1 MALDRF
7 KLAWLC
13 GLALLGLAGKVQP
26 ASAQESQW
34 IRQVDVGGGGGRGE
48 VVIRFACPMRY
59 LSHFPLRAGD
69 EVRIALAP
77 MPGCP
82 EGLQLAHESLPSD
95 GINPARLLDTEFDGS
110 VGVNPILSLRFAKLL
125 EFEIQPEADFGGI
138 RIILPM
144 AGAVP
149 VRTVS
154 GLYSMGQLG
163 TR

>member
-26 ASAQESQW
+26 ASAQETQW

-82 EGLQLAHESLPSD
+82 EGLPLAHESLPSD
-95 GINPARLLDTEFDGS
+95 GINPARL
-110 VGVNPILSLRFAKLL
+110 
-125 EFEIQPEADFGGI
+125 
-138 RIILPM
+138 
-144 AGAVP
+144 
-149 VRTVS
+149 
-154 GLYSMGQLG
+154 MG
-163 TR
+163 T